1 MSYSE
6 WKDKFVKEKG
16 QQAWDYYEKS
26 AKNKTADAEQYK
38 KYKAVLGKNAP
49 KSLEKFQKLK
59 YTDNEKWENL
69 KYYYRNIDDR
79 PIEYVKID
87 RELEKAGI
95 SNRGKAF
102 PFEDV
107 EINNWNVHA
116 ENRLKQRNIS
126 KKEATEY
133 KNSALLMMKKYPE
146 PNTQN
151 NYYSEDGVIGIRISD
166 KTVCTTYSKDDFK
179 GDTLKILEVAK
190 KWLK

>member
-1 MSYSE
+1 M
-6 WKDKFVKEKG
+6 
-16 QQAWDYYEKS
+16 
-26 AKNKTADAEQYK
+26 
-38 KYKAVLGKNAP
+38 
-49 KSLEKFQKLK
+49 K
-59 YTDNEKWENL
+59 YTDSEEWENL

-79 PIEYVKID
+79 PVEYVKID

-95 SNRGKAF
+95 LNRGKAF

-107 EINNWNVHA
+107 ELNNWNVHA